1 MDPNMVQKIEKF
13 TTFESK
19 DIASLFENFKK
30 LSSLRTSDG
39 VIDRSEFQQI
49 MGGSSGT
56 AGSTESSTFLDA
68 LFNAMDRDGSGG
80 IDFAE
85 FVIALAIYQNKAK
98 AVPEADK
105 QHLFFKLYDLDGD
118 KEISQ
123 KDLQRILRSCFESN
137 GMKVGE
143 NEINQ
148 IVTATFQKFELTPRG
163 TIDFASYCKSAFK

>member
-1 MDPNMVQKIEKF
+1 MDPAMVKKIEEF
-13 TTFESK
+13 TTFEQK
-19 DIASLFENFKK
+19 DVSALFENFKK
-30 LSSLRTSDG
+30 LSSLRRSDG
-39 VIDRSEFQQI
+39 VIDRGEFQQI
-49 MGGSSGT
+49 MGGG
-56 AGSTESSTFLDA
+56 GSETSTFLDA

-98 AVPEADK
+98 SVQESDK

-137 GMKVGE
+137 GMKVGDTE
-143 NEINQ
+143 LGQ
-148 IVTATFQKFELTPRG
+148 IVAATFQKFELTPRG
-163 TIDFASYCKSAFK
+163 TIDFGSYCRSAFK

>member
-1 MDPNMVQKIEKF
+1 MVKKIEEF

-30 LSSLRTSDG
+30 LASLRRSDG
-39 VIDRSEFQQI
+39 VIDRNEFQQI
-49 MGGSSGT
+49 MGGS
-56 AGSTESSTFLDA
+56 GSESSTFLDA

-80 IDFAE
+80 IDFSE

-98 AVPEADK
+98 NVPEADK

-118 KEISQ
+118 KEISS

-137 GMKVGE
+137 GMRVGDTE
-143 NEINQ
+143 LTQ

>member
-1 MDPNMVQKIEKF
+1 MDPNMVKKIEEF

-19 DIASLFENFKK
+19 DIAALYENFKK
-30 LSSLRTSDG
+30 LASLRRSDG
-39 VIDRSEFQQI
+39 VIDRNEFQQI
-49 MGGSSGT
+49 MGGTTG
-56 AGSTESSTFLDA
+56 AESSTFLDA

-80 IDFAE
+80 IDFSE

-98 AVPEADK
+98 SVPESDK

-137 GMKVGE
+137 GMRVGDA
-143 NEINQ
+143 EIGQ

-163 TIDFASYCKSAFK
+163 TIDFASYCRTAFK